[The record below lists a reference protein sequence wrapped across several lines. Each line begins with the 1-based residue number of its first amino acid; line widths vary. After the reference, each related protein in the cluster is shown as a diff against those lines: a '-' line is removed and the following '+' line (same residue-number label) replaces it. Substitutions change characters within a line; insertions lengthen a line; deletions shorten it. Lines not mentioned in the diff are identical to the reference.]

1 MAEAISGFQ
10 GEIAGLSL
18 ADVIQIKGHNRYSG
32 CITVEY
38 LDRRGAIYF
47 VDGEIIHAEQA
58 SFSGEDAIY
67 EILKWPGGNFSLAP
81 EMTTNVCTIHCSL
94 NFLLLE
100 AHRRMDEENNA
111 ALTAAPEE
119 SFADVIET
127 SERRKEPRPVDP
139 ASPQRTMSA
148 AAARVMQINAITYAV
163 LLDKQGHP
171 IQDDSMEAEALA
183 AKTLFLAQSGNSLG
197 DFLGLGELKSAAVQ
211 TEHFDLLMYDS
222 KQHYLGVAVAAGNKL
237 DAVEA
242 EIRTALV
249 PGR

>member
-18 ADVIQIKGHNRYSG
+18 ADVIQLKGHNRYSG

-38 LDRRGAIYF
+38 QHHRGAIYF

-58 SFSGEDAIY
+58 SYSGEDAIY
-67 EILKWPGGNFSLAP
+67 QIIKWPGGNFSLAP

-111 ALTAAPEE
+111 HQEE
-119 SFADVIET
+119 SFADVIES
-127 SERRKEPRPVDP
+127 SERRKEPRPPDP
-139 ASPQRTMSA
+139 ETPQRTMSA
-148 AAARVMQINAITYAV
+148 AAARVMQIEAVTYAV

-171 IQDDSMEAEALA
+171 VQDESMEAESLA
-183 AKTLFLAQSGNSLG
+183 AKALFLAQSGNTLG
-197 DFLGLGELKSAAVQ
+197 DFLGLGDLKSAAVQ
-211 TEHFDLLMYDS
+211 TQHFDLLMYDS
-222 KQHYLGVAVAAGNKL
+222 KQHYLGIAVASGNKL
-237 DAVEA
+237 DAVEN